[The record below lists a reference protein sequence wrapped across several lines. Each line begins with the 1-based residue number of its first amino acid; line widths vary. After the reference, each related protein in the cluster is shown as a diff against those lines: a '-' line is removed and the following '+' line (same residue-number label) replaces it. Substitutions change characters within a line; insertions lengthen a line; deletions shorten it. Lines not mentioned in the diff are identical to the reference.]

1 MTEATRLPLR
11 ELADFIASASSQD
24 DLVTVQIP
32 IDQRPDVVS
41 ALHAASKAQEPV
53 AWPEPKVT
61 NPDIAAPTGVP
72 YIDGLLHQLLDAQQD
87 INYASNEGM
96 DQSLADAASLID
108 EVEEAIRKLTLALY
122 AHPPATSAER
132 EWQPIET
139 APRDGRKILYWNKF
153 NEIGH
158 CIWCE
163 AASAREVSCWWD
175 EEKDDE
181 VAPLWWR
188 PSLSSPRPLYAAP
201 IQSSAPVV
209 CSSLPSGESDPS
221 VMPDS
226 AGADPVRGRTDRE
239 GGWNAGRELSS
250 PSEPIAQG
258 QREAIARIIDPGSFK
273 YHRDMIEAGIADGMT
288 PIAALEQAHRACRS
302 TIPEALAKADAI
314 LATLSQE
321 PVKLMEGMH
330 YVTRGNKNNLRQ
342 FVGPL
347 VASGD
352 DEFPWRSGDHHWRA
366 DGTSAESKVRDI
378 VSDPVYPPLAT
389 LPQPPVGACREA
401 LDLLQMQQRGRAR
414 ALRILDA
421 SRAVSDPATLAQADA
436 YEECGNELLAA
447 LAPSAQ
453 EGETLETLIREYARD
468 LRRNSSGGDD
478 YPWEWAKATADYL
491 EVLIERASP
500 HSRPDRSGGSS

>member
-1 MTEATRLPLR
+1 VTSHDDPVCDLRRNRRPLAHSGGRRQIRKRGPEYVPDFWQRLDLGHHWCGWPYLHEVLAMTDEANR
-11 ELADFIASASSQD
+11 LADEIERRA
-24 DLVTVQIP
+24 P
-32 IDQRPDVVS
+32 N
-41 ALHAASKAQEPV
+41 ALHRYLFAFSENQRDQIAAALRAIPQEPV
-53 AWPEPKVT
+53 AWRWHASGEVRWTLDFYPPSSS
-61 NPDIAAPTGVP
+61 DI
-72 YIDGLLHQLLDAQQD
+72 IKQ
-87 INYASNEGM
+87 
-96 DQSLADAASLID
+96 
-108 EVEEAIRKLTLALY
+108 
-122 AHPPATSAER
+122 
-132 EWQPIET
+132 
-139 APRDGRKILYWNKF
+139 
-153 NEIGH
+153 
-158 CIWCE
+158 
-163 AASAREVSCWWD
+163 
-175 EEKDDE
+175 
-181 VAPLWWR
+181 
-188 PSLSSPRPLYAAP
+188 PLYAAP
-201 IQSSAPVV
+201 YS
-209 CSSLPSGESDPS
+209 
-221 VMPDS
+221 
-226 AGADPVRGRTDRE
+226 RGQE
-239 GGWNAGRELSS
+239 NGPS

-453 EGETLETLIREYARD
+453 EGETVAV
-468 LRRNSSGGDD
+468 
-478 YPWEWAKATADYL
+478 PKAALDWLNGEAPDADGKWFGESAPDPNGQPYRTYWWRSKFRSMIPAL
-491 EVLIERASP
+491 
-500 HSRPDRSGGSS
+500 SRPDRSGGSS